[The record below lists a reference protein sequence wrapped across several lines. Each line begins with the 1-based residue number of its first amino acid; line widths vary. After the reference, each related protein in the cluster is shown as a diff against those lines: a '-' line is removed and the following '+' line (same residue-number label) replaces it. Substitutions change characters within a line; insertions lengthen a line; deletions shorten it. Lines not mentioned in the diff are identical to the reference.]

1 VSVLEHVVLTID
13 PADAHDFAAAFIE
26 ARPLIEGQHGCG
38 GARLLEVIETPGR
51 YVLLV
56 EWATL
61 EDHMEGFRNSAE
73 YPRWSD
79 LLHHFY
85 VTPVVVEHGTDVRPA

>member
-1 VSVLEHVVLTID
+1 MSVLEHVVLTID
-13 PADAHDFAAAFIE
+13 PADAETYEAAFQE
-26 ARPLIEGQHGCG
+26 ARPLIEGQRGCG
-38 GARLLEVIETPGR
+38 GARMLRVMETPGR

-61 EDHMEGFRNSAE
+61 EDHMTGFRSSPE
-73 YPRWSD
+73 YLRWRE

-85 VTPVVVEHGTDVRPA
+85 VIPPEVEHGTNV